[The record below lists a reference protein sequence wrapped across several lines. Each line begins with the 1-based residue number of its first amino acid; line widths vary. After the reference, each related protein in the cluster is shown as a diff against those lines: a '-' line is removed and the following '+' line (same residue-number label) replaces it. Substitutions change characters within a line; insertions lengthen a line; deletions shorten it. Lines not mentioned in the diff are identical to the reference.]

1 MILLNTHPRL
11 RTALNAKYD
20 RLTPWQSVYLSMG
33 ERFVR
38 IYEIVMKYEGGYVN
52 HPNDPGGE
60 TYKGISR
67 RAHPNWEGWKLID
80 QKKPVPE
87 DLVRRF
93 YYDQFWKPL
102 RCDEMPAPVGEY
114 LFDFAVNTGIR
125 QAVMTIQSAVGV
137 ATDGILGPI
146 TMAAI
151 RRSEARLLM
160 YELLARRVDFYL
172 TITLNRRAQ
181 FEVFFLGWMRRT
193 IEVFKLLTAQK

>member
-1 MILLNTHPRL
+1 M
-11 RTALNAKYD
+11 
-20 RLTPWQSVYLSMG
+20 S

-87 DLVRRF
+87 DIVRRF
-93 YYDQFWKPL
+93 YYDQFWLPL
-102 RCDEMPAPVGEY
+102 RCEEMPAPVGEY

-125 QAVMTIQSAVGV
+125 QAVKTIQMAAGV
-137 ATDGILGPI
+137 AADGILGPI
-146 TMAAI
+146 TMGAI
-151 RRSEARLLM
+151 RRSDVQVLM
-160 YELLARRVDFYL
+160 YKFLAHRIDFYV
-172 TITLNRRAQ
+172 TITTQRRKQ
-181 FEVFFLGWMRRT
+181 FEVFFLGWIRRT
-193 IEVFKLLTAQK
+193 IEVFSLLMSQK

>member
-1 MILLNTHPRL
+1 M
-11 RTALNAKYD
+11 
-20 RLTPWQSVYLSMG
+20 S
-33 ERFVR
+33 ERFGR

-80 QKKPVPE
+80 QNRPVPE
-87 DLVRRF
+87 GLVRSF
-93 YYDQFWKPL
+93 YYEQFWKPL

-125 QAVMTIQSAVGV
+125 QAVRTIQAAVGV

-146 TMAAI
+146 TMGTI
-151 RRSEARLLM
+151 LRSDARILM
-160 YELLARRVDFYL
+160 YELLARRIDFYV
-172 TITLNRRAQ
+172 TITIQRRRQ
-181 FEVFFLGWMRRT
+181 FEVFFLGWIRRT
-193 IEVFKLLTAQK
+193 IEVFSLLMSQK